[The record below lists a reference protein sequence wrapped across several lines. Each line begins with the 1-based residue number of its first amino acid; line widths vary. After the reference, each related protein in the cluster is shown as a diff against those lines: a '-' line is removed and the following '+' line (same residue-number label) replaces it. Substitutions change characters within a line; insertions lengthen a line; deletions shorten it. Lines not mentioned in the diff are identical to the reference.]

1 VFGLRAS
8 REIDLA
14 RATAL
19 QTGNAHT
26 LAEERTK
33 NSAITLNT
41 AIVARDSA
49 LTAFREGVAATL
61 AGAQAALAAAAGEQR
76 KIAAELASYES
87 TIAAQNARVEAA
99 IREARASAERAQT
112 KLDAAS
118 TERTNAITAR
128 ALQVGRLEELRRLR
142 DAQDLVTAETKLK
155 NATDRWAAMPVP
167 VQIVTEWGLKAA
179 RDAKTSAELVLE
191 AIQRD
196 IDRTHG
202 ALEQVGGAVA
212 RERLRDASEAFES
225 AERQEREI
233 EAEYDA
239 WQLLLDQ
246 MKQADA
252 AQASNLGQ
260 TLAPTIA
267 SRFEDLTQR
276 RYESVQLNAE
286 LGTEGVA
293 VAGAIRPT
301 ERISVGTREQ
311 LSTLYRLA
319 LAEYLYTTV
328 VLDDQLV
335 QSDGTRM
342 DWFPA
347 LLVEKARNFQ
357 IVVFTC
363 RPGDYL
369 AASAMVPKGKSF
381 QRDTDGGF
389 VRAVDLG
396 RAVRRK

>member
-1 VFGLRAS
+1 MFSRKECSKEGNLSSVIRGRVTKPISQLIRGLLFGFWVTKN
-8 REIDLA
+8 A
-14 RATAL
+14 RA
-19 QTGNAHT
+19 
-26 LAEERTK
+26 
-33 NSAITLNT
+33 
-41 AIVARDSA
+41 
-49 LTAFREGVAATL
+49 
-61 AGAQAALAAAAGEQR
+61 
-76 KIAAELASYES
+76 
-87 TIAAQNARVEAA
+87 EAV

-118 TERTNAITAR
+118 TERTNAITAHS
-128 ALQVGRLEELRRLR
+128 LQVGRLEELRKLR
-142 DAQDLVTAETKLK
+142 DAQDLAASESRLK
-155 NATDRWAAMPVP
+155 SATDRRAAMPVP
-167 VQIVTEWGLKAA
+167 DLIVTEAEVESA
-179 RDAKTSAELVLE
+179 RGAKTSAESGLE
-191 AIQRD
+191 AIQRE

-212 RERLRDASEAFES
+212 RERLRDANEACES

-239 WQLLLDQ
+239 WQLLLEQ
-246 MKQADA
+246 MKEADA

-260 TLAPTIA
+260 TLAPAIA
-267 SRFEDLTQR
+267 RRFEDLTQR
-276 RYESVQLNAE
+276 RYENVQINAE

-301 ERISVGTREQ
+301 DRISVGTREQ

-319 LAEYLYTTV
+319 LAEYLSTTV

-342 DWFPA
+342 DWFRA
-347 LLVEKARNFQ
+347 LLAEKARSFQ

-369 AASAMVPKGKSF
+369 KPSAKTPKGKSVHM
-381 QRDTDGGF
+381 DTDDGF
-389 VRAVDLG
+389 VRAIDLD
-396 RAVRRK
+396 RAVRRM